1 VVAPLIPALRWQK
14 WAYLFEF
21 ETSLVY
27 RVSSRRARA
36 TERNPVL
43 KKKTKQQQKI
53 YVCLWACV
61 FVGLCVCVC
70 VCVCMFTA
78 CMQFLQRLV
87 EGVGSLGTGAAGGC
101 ELPVGTGN

>member
-1 VVAPLIPALRWQK
+1 MVAPLIPALRWQK

-21 ETSLVY
+21 KTSLVY

-43 KKKTKQQQKI
+43 KKNKTTAKN
-53 YVCLWACV
+53 LCV

-70 VCVCMFTA
+70 VYVCMYVYRMHA
-78 CMQFLQRLV
+78 IPA
-87 EGVGSLGTGAAGGC
+87 EAGRGRW
-101 ELPVGTGN
+101 LPWNWSYRWL